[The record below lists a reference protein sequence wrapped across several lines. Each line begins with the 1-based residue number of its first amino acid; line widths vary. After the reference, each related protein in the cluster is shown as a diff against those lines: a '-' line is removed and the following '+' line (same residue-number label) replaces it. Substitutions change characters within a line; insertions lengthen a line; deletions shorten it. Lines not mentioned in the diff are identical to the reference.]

1 MTAQEIERLAVVE
14 QQLTDLDTR
23 MDRME
28 GKLDA
33 VLNTKADK
41 EQVRLIEERQQTV
54 IKTKVDRDEF
64 CELRKLVIGLV
75 VASCG
80 SLAMVLIGLAVWLLQ
95 GHVVFN

>member
-1 MTAQEIERLAVVE
+1 MTPQEVERLAVLE

-28 GKLDA
+28 TKLDA

-41 EQVRLIEERQQTV
+41 EQVRIIEERQQTV
-54 IKTKVDRDEF
+54 IKDKVDKDEF
-64 CELRKLVIGLV
+64 CELRKMVVGLV

-80 SLAMVLIGLAVWLLQ
+80 FAVTTIIGLVVWLLQ
-95 GHVVFN
+95 GHVTFG